1 MPTIVQVPSDLI
13 QEMFA
18 NMPVRP
24 KSANPNANARPFR
37 LPVLWQD
44 NDPDIEIIRRPR
56 IDKDALAIPP
66 LPARGHIQILQRR
79 ECSNA
84 SSLKCESVVSAP
96 HAIAFVTRIVDSG
109 RLQRLAAAVQG
120 RQ

>member
-24 KSANPNANARPFR
+24 KSANPNANARPFS
-37 LPVLWQD
+37 LPILRQ
-44 NDPDIEIIRRPR
+44 NHDPHLEIIRSPR

-66 LPARGHIQILQRR
+66 FTAHGHIQISQRR
-79 ECSNA
+79 ECSDS
-84 SSLKCESVVSAP
+84 SSLKSESVIPAP
-96 HAIAFVTRIVDSG
+96 HAIPFVTQIM
-109 RLQRLAAAVQG
+109 A
-120 RQ
+120 

>member
-24 KSANPNANARPFR
+24 KSANHNANARPFR

-44 NDPDIEIIRRPR
+44 HDPHLEIIRSPR
-56 IDKDALAIPP
+56 IDKDAVAIPP
-66 LPARGHIQILQRR
+66 LTAHGHI
-79 ECSNA
+79 
-84 SSLKCESVVSAP
+84 
-96 HAIAFVTRIVDSG
+96 
-109 RLQRLAAAVQG
+109 
-120 RQ
+120 